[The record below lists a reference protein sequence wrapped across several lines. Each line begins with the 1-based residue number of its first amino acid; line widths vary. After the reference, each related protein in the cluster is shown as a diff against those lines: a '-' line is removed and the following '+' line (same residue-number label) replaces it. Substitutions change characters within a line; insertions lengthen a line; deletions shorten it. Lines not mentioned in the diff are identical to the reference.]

1 MSRYTE
7 QAERNE
13 DGDLIYEKPV
23 KQPGG
28 GMTTV
33 EVNMTTLY
41 QPGPRRTNNIEML
54 RIEAEFAE
62 EGKTIDNPAKPANDK
77 VAKKA
82 VERLEELDLIPAWRK
97 CGSDGEFP

>member
-7 QAERNE
+7 DAERND

-28 GMTTV
+28 GTTTV
-33 EVNMTTLY
+33 DVNMTTLY
-41 QPGPRRTNNIEML
+41 RPGPRRTNSIELL

-62 EGKTIDNPAKPANDK
+62 EGKTIDNPAKPANDT
-77 VAKKA
+77 VAKQA
-82 VERLEELDLIPAWRK
+82 IERLEELDLTPAWRVFDNEV
-97 CGSDGEFP
+97 SYP